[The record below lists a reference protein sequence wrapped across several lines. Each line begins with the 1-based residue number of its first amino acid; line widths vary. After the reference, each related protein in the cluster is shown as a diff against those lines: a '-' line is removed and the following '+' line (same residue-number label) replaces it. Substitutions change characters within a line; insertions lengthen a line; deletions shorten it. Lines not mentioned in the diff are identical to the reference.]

1 MPARREKNAAEIS
14 GKMAPFGIFSVVG
27 VHWTIPGVL
36 FLGKPL
42 IYHRI
47 GFYLLGIQVPNIL
60 FCISI

>member
-1 MPARREKNAAEIS
+1 
-14 GKMAPFGIFSVVG
+14 VG